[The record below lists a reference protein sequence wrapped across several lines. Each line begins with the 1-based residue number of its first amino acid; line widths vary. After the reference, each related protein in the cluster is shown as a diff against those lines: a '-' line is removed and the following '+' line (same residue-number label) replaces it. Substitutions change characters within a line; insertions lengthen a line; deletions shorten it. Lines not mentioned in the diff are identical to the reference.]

1 MTEDKTIHYD
11 VQKIRKDFPILSTE
25 MNGKPLVF
33 LDSAASSQKPL
44 CVVEALSHYY
54 QYQHANV
61 HRGVYQLS
69 QRATDLFESSRKS
82 VQSFLGAKEEH
93 EIIFTRG
100 ATESINLV
108 ASSFGKKFIKENDIV
123 LVSGLEHHS
132 NLVPWLMLAKA
143 QKAQVKIIPV
153 LDNGALDLEAYQA
166 LLMEGVKLV
175 AVNHVSNSFG
185 TINPVEQM
193 IEAAHKVGAAV
204 LVDGAQSAPHMK
216 IDVQALGADFY
227 VFSSH
232 KVYGPTGIGILY
244 GKEKWLEEMPP
255 YHGGGEMIDQVSYT
269 DFTTN
274 VLPFKFEAGTPN
286 IADAIALKAALD
298 YVEDLGQERIARH
311 ENQLLAYATAQMNA
325 IEGMRIYGTAPHKA
339 SVISFLVEEVHPY
352 DLGALLDKQGVAVR
366 TGHHCTQPLMD
377 RFGIPGTV
385 RASFGLYTNREDI
398 DALVASL
405 KKALTLLR

>member
-44 CVVEALSHYY
+44 CVIEALSHYY

-61 HRGVYQLS
+61 HRGVYELS
-69 QRATDLFESSRKS
+69 QRATDLFESSRKR
-82 VQSFLGAKEEH
+82 VQSFLGAKEEC

-108 ASSFGKKFIKENDIV
+108 ASSFGKKFIGEKDLI

-132 NLVPWLMLAKA
+132 NLVPWLMVAEA

-153 LDNGALDLEAYQA
+153 LDNGELDMAAYED
-166 LLMEGVKLV
+166 LLTEGVKLV
-175 AVNHVSNSFG
+175 AVNHVSNSLG
-185 TINPVEQM
+185 TINPVKQM
-193 IEAAHKVGAAV
+193 IKAAHKVGAAV
-204 LVDGAQSAPHMK
+204 LVDGAQSTPHMK
-216 IDVQALGADFY
+216 IDVQDLDVDFY

-232 KVYGPTGIGILY
+232 KVYGPTGIGVLY
-244 GKEKWLEEMPP
+244 GKEKWLEAMPP
-255 YHGGGEMIDQVSYT
+255 YHGGGEMIDRVSYT

-286 IADAIALKAALD
+286 IADAIALEAALD

-385 RASFGLYTNREDI
+385 RASFGLYTSKEDI
-398 DALVASL
+398 DILVASL

>member
-1 MTEDKTIHYD
+1 MTEDKTIQYD

-44 CVVEALSHYY
+44 CVIEALSHYY

-61 HRGVYQLS
+61 HRGVYELS
-69 QRATDLFESSRKS
+69 QRATDLFESSRKR
-82 VQSFLGAKEEH
+82 VQSFLGAKEEC

-108 ASSFGKKFIKENDIV
+108 ASSFGKKFIGEKDLI

-132 NLVPWLMLAKA
+132 NLVPWLMVAEA

-153 LDNGALDLEAYQA
+153 LDNGELDMAAYED
-166 LLMEGVKLV
+166 LLTEGVKLV
-175 AVNHVSNSFG
+175 AVNHVSNSLG
-185 TINPVEQM
+185 TINPVKQM
-193 IEAAHKVGAAV
+193 IKAAHKVGAAV
-204 LVDGAQSAPHMK
+204 LVDGAQSTPHMK
-216 IDVQALGADFY
+216 IDVQDLDVDFY

-232 KVYGPTGIGILY
+232 KVYGPTGIGVLY
-244 GKEKWLEEMPP
+244 GKEKWLEAMPP
-255 YHGGGEMIDQVSYT
+255 YHGGGEMIDRVSYT

-286 IADAIALKAALD
+286 IADAIALEAALD

-385 RASFGLYTNREDI
+385 RASFGLYTSKEDI
-398 DALVASL
+398 DILVASL